1 MKSSVL
7 SPSFL
12 GGSTGHLFSLFYR
25 PGEETAPEHF
35 ILFFPPF
42 TEELNKSRRMISLQA
57 RKFAAMGY
65 GVLVV
70 DYYGTGDSEGQFSE
84 ATWDIWQRDLSIIA
98 TWLEE
103 QGAQH
108 ITLWGLRFG
117 ALLAMHSIPLFQEK
131 LSRILLWQ
139 PVIRGEL
146 MMSQFLRLRL
156 AADMIGAGNAA
167 GGGNVTVR
175 DLREQLA
182 NGNSVEVAGY
192 ELTPNLV
199 AGIDGLNLLNLGASD
214 LPPVEWF
221 EVVSSV
227 EQSISPVSQKVLDAW
242 GESGMQVNTQT
253 VVGQAFWT
261 TPEITILP
269 ALLEKTTDTL
279 QEGRS

>member
-7 SPSFL
+7 SPAFL
-12 GGSTGHLFSLFYR
+12 RGSAGNLFSLFFS
-25 PGEETAPEHF
+25 PGQQAPPEHF

-42 TEELNKSRRMISLQA
+42 AEELNKSRRMISLQA

-70 DYYGTGDSEGQFSE
+70 DYFGTGDSEGQSGE
-84 ATWDIWQRDLSIIA
+84 ARWDTWQRDLSVIA

-103 QGAQH
+103 RGAQQ

-117 ALLAMHSIPLFQEK
+117 AMLAMHSIPLFQEK
-131 LSRILLWQ
+131 LGRILLWQ

-156 AADMIGAGNAA
+156 AADMIGAGD
-167 GGGNVTVR
+167 GSGGNKVTVR

-182 NGNSVEVAGY
+182 NGQSVEVAGY
-192 ELTPNLV
+192 ELAPNLV
-199 AGIDGLNLLNLGASD
+199 AGVDNLNLLTLGASD

-221 EVVSSV
+221 EVISSE
-227 EQSISPVSQKVLDAW
+227 EQSMSPASQKVLVAW
-242 GESGMQVNTQT
+242 EELGIKVNAET
-253 VVGQAFWT
+253 VVGESFWT
-261 TPEITILP
+261 TSEITTIP

-279 QEGRS
+279 QKDLS